1 MWPTKERTRKARDKV
16 YPEDR
21 VQLTVISSD
30 DQVREA
36 EPHDDTVEPDPLEDP
51 EDVEA
56 ELDRYRWSKWKSA
69 D

>member
-1 MWPTKERTRKARDKV
+1 VAHEGADQEGERQGLPRGPRSAHGH
-16 YPEDR
+16 
-21 VQLTVISSD
+21 LSD
-30 DQVREA
+30 DDVPEVD
-36 EPHDDTVEPDPLEDP
+36 PHDDTVEPDPLEDP